1 MPAAW
6 TEKLPHGLRD
16 YHKISRSCFFGLLM
30 VLLLLIIYETSSAA
44 IYKGQAVIIQ
54 NRAEAMIK
62 RTLWFMG
69 LYQFWMP
76 WIAFGILLG
85 LAFWQARKQNLL
97 QIKPPYF
104 PFAILESLAYA
115 VLFSLLMNLMTTKSI
130 TIKFLWSL
138 LGDKAVALPAKMA
151 LALGAGIYEELLFR
165 LGIFSFTL
173 WFTRKVLP
181 AKPYVHQGLALAVSA
196 ALFSG
201 FHFLGMEPF
210 STLAFVQ
217 RFYAGLLLG
226 AIFSWRGIGVVVY
239 THAFYDLFLILR
251 AHGG

>member
-6 TEKLPHGLRD
+6 TEKLPQGLRD
-16 YHKISRSCFFGLLM
+16 YHKISRSSFFGLLM
-30 VLLLLIIYETSSAA
+30 VLLLLLIYESSSAV
-44 IYKGQAVIIQ
+44 IYREQAVIIQ

-76 WIAFGILLG
+76 WLAFALLLG
-85 LAFWQARKQNLL
+85 LAYWQARKQNLL
-97 QIKPPYF
+97 HIKPPYF
-104 PFAILESLAYA
+104 PLAILESLAYA
-115 VLFSLLMNLMTTKSI
+115 VLFSGLMNFVTTKSI

-138 LGDKAVALPAKMA
+138 LGDRAVTLPAKMA

-165 LGIFSFTL
+165 LGMFTFVL
-173 WFTRKVLP
+173 WFARKVMP
-181 AKPYVHQGLALAVSA
+181 AKPYVHQVLALVVSA

-201 FHFLGMEPF
+201 FHFLGREPF
-210 STLAFVQ
+210 AMLAFVH
-217 RFYAGLLLG
+217 RFYAGILLG
-226 AIFSWRGIGVVVY
+226 LIFSWRGIGVVVY

-251 AHGG
+251 THGG